1 MLYVEE
7 GFFVAKKVIDR
18 ILYDT
23 EKAEEIFSWE
33 NHYSRMDFDFVAE
46 VLYRTPKGNFFLVG
60 EGGPMSK
67 YAVPAGSNATSGSS
81 DNITPISKEQAITWL
96 ENHEGDEKI
105 LELFPEEIEEG

>member
-1 MLYVEE
+1 M
-7 GFFVAKKVIDR
+7 ARKIIDR
-18 ILYDT
+18 VVYDT
-23 EKAEEIFSWE
+23 EKSEEVHSWE

-81 DNITPISKEQAITWL
+81 DNIIPIGKERVISWL
-96 ENHEGDEKI
+96 ERHDGDEKL
-105 LELFPEEIEEG
+105 LELFPDELEEA